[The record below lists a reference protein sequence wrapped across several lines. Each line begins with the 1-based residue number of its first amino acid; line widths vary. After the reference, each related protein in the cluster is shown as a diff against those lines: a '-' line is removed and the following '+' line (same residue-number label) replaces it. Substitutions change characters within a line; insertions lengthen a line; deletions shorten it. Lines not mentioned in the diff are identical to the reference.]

1 MSPSSRQTG
10 SRENNNPTGAMQ
22 EEQRKIQ
29 KAAKID
35 EELHL
40 ENCRTKELTRKVSEG
55 KTLT

>member
-55 KTLT
+55 TLT

>member
-1 MSPSSRQTG
+1 
-10 SRENNNPTGAMQ
+10 MQ

-40 ENCRTKELTRKVSEG
+40 ENCRTKELMRKVSEG